1 MFVLLLSSW
10 MVVAQSYQ
18 FKHLEVSDGLSNNSV
33 NTICKDRDGF
43 MWFGTTTGLNRY
55 DGYTFKIYQ
64 HAENDPG
71 SLPDNYITDIVEMPD
86 GRFWVNTGRG
96 YVLFDKEQDCFIT
109 DVTGFMKNLES
120 GGVPEQV
127 FVDREGNTCLS
138 VAGEGCY
145 RYKEGG
151 KRLFF
156 SYVEHSLPEHGV
168 TQIAECSDGLLLI
181 YNTGLLVC
189 LDRATLAI
197 KWKSDEIKKYIPAGK
212 TIEFS
217 LFVDRDNCIWA
228 YSLMGIWAYDCGT
241 KSWRTDLTAIWSSR
255 PDVIIHAVAQDIEG
269 RIWVGKDYD
278 GIDVL
283 EKETGKVT
291 SLVAHDDNGRSLP
304 HNTIY
309 DLYADRDGI
318 MWVGTY
324 KKGVSYYSESIFK
337 FNMYEWGDITC
348 IEQADENRLWL
359 GTNDHGILLW
369 NRSTGKAEPFWRD
382 AEGQLPNPVVSMLKS
397 KDGKL
402 WVGTFNGGLYCMDG
416 SRVRSYKEGVGNTL
430 ASNNVWALVE
440 DDKGRIWIA
449 SLGGGLQCLEPVS
462 GTFET
467 YTSSNSALLENNVT
481 SLCWVDNNTLFF
493 GTANQGVG
501 MMDMRTREIKKIQ
514 GQSGNVKL
522 SNDAVNHVYK
532 DSRGLVWIATREGL
546 NVYDT
551 RRHVFLDL
559 SSVAEAKGNFIAAI
573 TEDQERNMWVSTSR
587 KVIRVTVASDGK
599 GSYLFD
605 SRAYNSEDGLQNCDF
620 NQRSIKTLH
629 NGIIAIGGLYGVN
642 VFAPD
647 HIRYNKM
654 LPNVMFTGLSL
665 FDEAVKV
672 GQSYGGRVLIE
683 KELND
688 VENVEFDYKQNIFSV
703 SFASDN
709 YNLPEKT
716 QYMYKLEGFNNDW
729 LTLPL
734 GVHNVTFTNLAP
746 GKYVLRVKAIN
757 SDGYVG
763 IKEATLGIVVNPPF
777 WMSWW
782 AYLLYAVGLV
792 IVLFLARY
800 RMLKRERE
808 KFHLQ
813 QIENE
818 VAKNEEI
825 NNMKFR
831 FFTNVSHELR
841 TPLTLII
848 SPLEGMLKETT
859 DELQSTRL
867 QLMYRNAQRL
877 LHLVNQ
883 LLDFRKGE
891 MSTHQL
897 SLSEGDI
904 ISYVHSVCNSFLLMA
919 DKKHIQFSF
928 FSGIDTFSMAFDA
941 DKVGKIVMNLL
952 SNAFKFTPEGGRV
965 TVMIEHVAG
974 TPDILEIKIADTG
987 IGISDVDKEHIFE
1000 RFYQAGHKGVEE
1012 TTGNGIGLSLVRDFV
1027 TLHEGEVKVFDN
1039 IGMGSVFVIQFP
1051 VKHVETQVQLPEETG
1066 MPAGDEEDK
1075 EMKEEAREEM
1085 ERKNF
1090 PLLLIV
1096 DDNEDFRIF
1105 MRYSLELQ
1113 YRVKLA
1119 VNGKEAWEMMQ
1130 EELPDLVISDVMMPQ
1145 MDGNELCRLIK
1156 QDKRTAHIPVILL
1169 TARQNTEAKL
1179 EGLQTGADD
1188 YVTKPFNMTILVLRI
1203 RKLIELSRYH
1213 RVTQG
1218 MIDPAPSEIV
1228 ITSLD
1233 EKLIEKAIKYVEDNM
1248 SRTELSV
1255 EELSRELGMSRV
1267 HLYKKLLQIT
1277 GKTPIEFI
1285 RVIRLKRAAQLLRES
1300 QLHVSEVAFEV
1311 GFNNPKYFSR
1321 YFKDELGVLPSVY
1334 QEKEGK

>member
-71 SLPDNYITDIVEMPD
+71 SLPDNYITDIVEMRD

-965 TVMIEHVAG
+965 TVMIEHVTG
-974 TPDILEIKIADTG
+974 TPDTLEIKIADTG

-1267 HLYKKLLQIT
+1267 HLYKKLFQIT

-1321 YFKDELGVLPSVY
+1321 YF
-1334 QEKEGK
+1334 

>member
-1 MFVLLLSSW
+1 
-10 MVVAQSYQ
+10 
-18 FKHLEVSDGLSNNSV
+18 
-33 NTICKDRDGF
+33 
-43 MWFGTTTGLNRY
+43 
-55 DGYTFKIYQ
+55 
-64 HAENDPG
+64 
-71 SLPDNYITDIVEMPD
+71 
-86 GRFWVNTGRG
+86 
-96 YVLFDKEQDCFIT
+96 
-109 DVTGFMKNLES
+109 
-120 GGVPEQV
+120 
-127 FVDREGNTCLS
+127 
-138 VAGEGCY
+138 
-145 RYKEGG
+145 
-151 KRLFF
+151 
-156 SYVEHSLPEHGV
+156 
-168 TQIAECSDGLLLI
+168 
-181 YNTGLLVC
+181 
-189 LDRATLAI
+189 
-197 KWKSDEIKKYIPAGK
+197 
-212 TIEFS
+212 
-217 LFVDRDNCIWA
+217 
-228 YSLMGIWAYDCGT
+228 
-241 KSWRTDLTAIWSSR
+241 
-255 PDVIIHAVAQDIEG
+255 
-269 RIWVGKDYD
+269 
-278 GIDVL
+278 
-283 EKETGKVT
+283 
-291 SLVAHDDNGRSLP
+291 
-304 HNTIY
+304 
-309 DLYADRDGI
+309 
-318 MWVGTY
+318 
-324 KKGVSYYSESIFK
+324 
-337 FNMYEWGDITC
+337 
-348 IEQADENRLWL
+348 
-359 GTNDHGILLW
+359 
-369 NRSTGKAEPFWRD
+369 
-382 AEGQLPNPVVSMLKS
+382 
-397 KDGKL
+397 
-402 WVGTFNGGLYCMDG
+402 
-416 SRVRSYKEGVGNTL
+416 
-430 ASNNVWALVE
+430 
-440 DDKGRIWIA
+440 
-449 SLGGGLQCLEPVS
+449 
-462 GTFET
+462 
-467 YTSSNSALLENNVT
+467 
-481 SLCWVDNNTLFF
+481 
-493 GTANQGVG
+493 

-559 SSVAEAKGNFIAAI
+559 SPVAEAKGNFIAAI

-1075 EMKEEAREEM
+1075 EMKEEAREET

-1321 YFKDELGVLPSVY
+1321 YFKDEFGVLPSVY